1 VILLPK
7 EAILFIRQFDL
18 STPLQRVAMN
28 TIQFEI
34 DVPDDLINQIGINE
48 VYKILSE
55 SKTLEHV
62 NI

>member
-1 VILLPK
+1 
-7 EAILFIRQFDL
+7 
-18 STPLQRVAMN
+18 MN